1 MRSLLRRLGV
11 CSTGAV
17 CLLALAGGPASAA
30 PTPVPTSSPSASP
43 SGSASPTPVPSQ
55 TTSYQQED
63 TDFALT
69 VSPARLVVGQRDLD
83 RTQQV
88 TVVNRGR
95 APLDLQVQA
104 RNFTPAADGSLA
116 FDRDAP
122 YAAASWLTV
131 SPQKFVLEP
140 GTSRQVTTTVDVP
153 SEPEP
158 GDHHVALVFLVP
170 SAAETGNVRINRG
183 VAAPVYLNVP
193 GPTDDTVL
201 LRGLRGPRL
210 SWDRETELSA
220 TLENTGNTHRD
231 FRGPTALALVDG
243 GRSTRFSDFTVAR
256 NSVRE
261 VSSSWRAPLVCVCR
275 PTLGFANA
283 SGAPQ
288 TASVTVVVLPW
299 WLAAG
304 VLAVALLA
312 LLLAIRSRRRSRP
325 RPPGTSPAEP
335 GAAVIGDG

>member
-1 MRSLLRRLGV
+1 MLRRLGV
-11 CSTGAV
+11 LSTSAA
-17 CLLALAGGPASAA
+17 CLLVLTSGPAAAA
-30 PTPVPTSSPSASP
+30 PTPTPSSSSPSPSP
-43 SGSASPTPVPSQ
+43 GQPTSPAPTPSQ
-55 TTSYQQED
+55 STSYQQED

-69 VSPARLVVGQRDLD
+69 VSPARLVVGQQDLD

-95 APLDLQVQA
+95 AALDLQVQL
-104 RNFTPAADGSLA
+104 RNFAPKPDGSLA
-116 FDRDAP
+116 FEREAP

-170 SAAETGNVRINRG
+170 NSEATGNVRINRG
-183 VAAPVYLNVP
+183 VAAPVYVSVP
-193 GPTDDTVL
+193 GPTDDTVQ

-210 SWDRETELSA
+210 VWEREAELSA

-231 FRGPTALALVDG
+231 FRGPAALSLVDG
-243 GRSTRFSDFTVAR
+243 AHSTRFSDFTVAR
-256 NSVRE
+256 GSVRE
-261 VSSSWRAPLVCVCR
+261 VSSTWRAPLVCVCR
-275 PTLGFANA
+275 PTLSFANA
-283 SGAPQ
+283 SGAAQ

-312 LLLAIRSRRRSRP
+312 LLLGLRARRRARP
-325 RPPGTSPAEP
+325 RPTGTSPVEP
-335 GAAVIGDG
+335 GATVIGDG